1 MTIAKYS
8 LRSVGAAGFSSLL
21 AFSLALVSPATAS
34 AQGPAA
40 APAPQAAPA
49 GGANCPPGSWFCSDA
64 QVAPAAPP
72 GAPLQPL
79 PGGAPAA
86 QPGVTYQQTPAPPPV
101 VIYQPGP
108 PVMVVAAEAPPP
120 YRYTRRPAAR
130 KSEWGL
136 NLHLEGAT
144 LGHGRTGTE
153 SGMGGA
159 GLGLRYRPVPAAAI
173 EADLDFLGGRDYNGF
188 RRAET
193 AFTLNCLVFVN
204 PKNRAQFYFLG
215 GFGWSGAHATDDS
228 GITAFE
234 RQYNYSYFG
243 AQGGIGLEF
252 RAAKHFALNF
262 DALAFVRGRTDEN
275 AYYQPEF
282 RDGTRTSNTSGGAL
296 FRGGMTFYF

>member
-8 LRSVGAAGFSSLL
+8 ALTAFAALTLGLFT
-21 AFSLALVSPATAS
+21 PATAS

-40 APAPQAAPA
+40 APAQATPA
-49 GGANCPPGSWFCSDA
+49 ATANCPPGSWFCADT
-64 QVAPAAPP
+64 QVAPAAAPAA
-72 GAPLQPL
+72 GAALQPL
-79 PGGAPAA
+79 PGAAPAG

-108 PVMVVAAEAPPP
+108 PVMVVAAEAPAP
-120 YRYTRRPAAR
+120 YVYTRRPAAVR
-130 KSEWGL
+130 RSEWGL
-136 NLHLEGAT
+136 NLHLEGAS
-144 LGHGRTGTE
+144 LGRGRTGTE

-173 EADLDFLGGRDYNGF
+173 EADLDFVGGRDYNGF

-215 GFGWSGAHATDDS
+215 GFGWSGAHATDDQ
-228 GITAFE
+228 GVTAFE

-252 RAAKHFALNF
+252 RAAKHFALNL
-262 DALAFVRGRTDEN
+262 DAIAFVRGRTDDA

-282 RDGTRTSNTSGGAL
+282 RNGQQSSNTSGGAL